1 MAVSWVQGFA
11 GFMTMR
17 KVRSATAVLMMARA
31 DASLAAPVTLSAG
44 RCRNTVTLNEAYVPW

>member
-1 MAVSWVQGFA
+1 
-11 GFMTMR
+11 MR